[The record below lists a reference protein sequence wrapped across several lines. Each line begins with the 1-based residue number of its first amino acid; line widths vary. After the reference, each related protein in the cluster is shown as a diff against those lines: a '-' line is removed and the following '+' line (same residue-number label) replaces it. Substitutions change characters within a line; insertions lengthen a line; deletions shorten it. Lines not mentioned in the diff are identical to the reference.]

1 MIGSKRNLW
10 IALLIPIVGLALLTI
25 YKAAVLKVGAEY
37 TLPIRGYDPRDLLS
51 GHYLIY
57 GVEYGVAD
65 VCANSNVVPGD
76 PPREGFVCLEPKMF
90 SFEKPAS
97 CEAMVRGVCS
107 GNRFVAGIEKFFI
120 PEGRARELER
130 AVIEQRGSIKISIL
144 GNGQAQ
150 VKELLV
156 DGKPWR

>member
-1 MIGSKRNLW
+1 MISSKRNLW
-10 IALLIPIVGLALLTI
+10 IALLIPVVGLALLTA
-25 YKAAVLKVGAEY
+25 YKATVLKVGTVY

-57 GVEYGVAD
+57 GVEYGVSD
-65 VCANSNVVPGD
+65 ICANSNSVPGD
-76 PPREGFVCLEPKMF
+76 PPREAFVCLEPKMF
-90 SFEKPAS
+90 SFQKPVE
-97 CEAMVRGVCS
+97 CQAMVRGVCS
-107 GNRFVAGIEKFFI
+107 HGRFVAGIEKFFI
-120 PEGRARELER
+120 PEGRAQELER
-130 AVIEQRGSIKISIL
+130 AVMEQRGSIQISIL